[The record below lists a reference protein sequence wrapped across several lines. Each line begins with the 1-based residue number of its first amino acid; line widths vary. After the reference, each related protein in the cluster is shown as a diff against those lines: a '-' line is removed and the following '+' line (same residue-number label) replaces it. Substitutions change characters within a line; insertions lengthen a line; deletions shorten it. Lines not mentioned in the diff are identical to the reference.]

1 MNCRAHR
8 FLSFSGGASVPT
20 NRDLG
25 PKLKDPYMFNV
36 FDKELQR
43 TKKEGLRNKQ
53 LKNRRATKGLALFK
67 EHLLSLAWNGNPIIK
82 REHGLHFAEPSKEN
96 D

>member
-1 MNCRAHR
+1 M
-8 FLSFSGGASVPT
+8 FLTKSF
-20 NRDLG
+20 
-25 PKLKDPYMFNV
+25 
-36 FDKELQR
+36 KEQ
-43 TKKEGLRNKQ
+43 KKRGLRNKQ
-53 LKNRRATKGLALFK
+53 LKNKRATKGLALFT